1 MGESRVMTEQ
11 REFTDEELFIERLEI
26 VDSEQSGG
34 SESGG
39 DGSEII
45 WHDGSDGSEGSDGSS
60 SSEGSGSSAGSDE

>member
-1 MGESRVMTEQ
+1 MGESSVMTEQ
-11 REFTDEELFIERLEI
+11 REFTDEELLIEHLEI

-39 DGSEII
+39 DGDEII
-45 WHDGSDGSEGSDGSS
+45 WHEGSDGSS